1 MLTVF
6 SGTSQAEAELLACQG
21 TAPAH
26 LVEAAEGQGL
36 GQGFQSLVAKPQS
49 LCDPGQVT

>member
-1 MLTVF
+1 MF

-21 TAPAH
+21 TAAAH
-26 LVEAAEGQGL
+26 LLEVAEGQARFRAGL
-36 GQGFQSLVAKPQS
+36 PEPSSKEQS